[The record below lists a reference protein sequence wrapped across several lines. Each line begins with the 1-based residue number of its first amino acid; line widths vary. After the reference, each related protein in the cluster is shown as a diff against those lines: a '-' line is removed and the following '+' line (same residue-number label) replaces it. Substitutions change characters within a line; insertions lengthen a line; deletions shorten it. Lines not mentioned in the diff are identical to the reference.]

1 MEKEKKAGSSSRRL
15 IDPYN
20 STFVTYQ
27 DKQAVWQT
35 EAVSLMHNGSL
46 NSCLNACLNS
56 CLNACLNV

>member
-1 MEKEKKAGSSSRRL
+1 MEKMKKAGSSLRRL

-27 DKQAVWQT
+27 DKQAVWKT
-35 EAVSLMHNGSL
+35 EAGSLMHNGSL
-46 NSCLNACLNS
+46 NTCLNA